1 MSIPGHMIY
10 IVTIRLIR
18 SGTVFITLAFIS
30 MYLVSSI
37 AQVIALLYMA
47 HVIVPL
53 LWSRKIDPD
62 NAAIPGIM
70 SCGDLLG
77 TAFLT
82 GAYVILNAL
91 SDPNIVL
98 HSHEGSFVVT

>member
-1 MSIPGHMIY
+1 
-10 IVTIRLIR
+10 
-18 SGTVFITLAFIS
+18 
-30 MYLVSSI
+30 MYLFVSI
-37 AQVIALLYMA
+37 AQVIVLLYMA
-47 HVIVPL
+47 YIIVPF

-82 GAYVILNAL
+82 CAYVFL
-91 SDPNIVL
+91 SAMADPNTFNHPHEEIPVL
-98 HSHEGSFVVT
+98 N